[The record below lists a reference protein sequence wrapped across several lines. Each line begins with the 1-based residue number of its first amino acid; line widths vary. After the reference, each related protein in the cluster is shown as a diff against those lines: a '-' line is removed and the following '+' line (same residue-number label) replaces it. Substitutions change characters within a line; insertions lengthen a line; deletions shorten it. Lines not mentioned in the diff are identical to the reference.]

1 MLVSLTGY
9 DSALLPFAYQGVA
22 SQALDTIKLKRSY
35 NAALPDLMVS
45 RADRSALTM
54 DDHTFRASGTLSAT
68 VTNNSNHDAGG
79 FDVIAFIDANGN
91 QA

>member
-1 MLVSLTGY
+1 MSLTGY

-22 SQALDTIKLKRSY
+22 SQALNTIKLKRSY

-54 DDHTFRASGTLSAT
+54 DDRTFRASGTLSAT